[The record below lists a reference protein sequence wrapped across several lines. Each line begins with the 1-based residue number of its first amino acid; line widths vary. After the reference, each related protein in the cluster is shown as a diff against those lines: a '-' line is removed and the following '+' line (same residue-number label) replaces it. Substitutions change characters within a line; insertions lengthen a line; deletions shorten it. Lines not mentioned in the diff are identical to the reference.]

1 MQGFVGATGSGGLTG
16 ATGVTGNVGATG
28 SFSGTLTGNID
39 GAGYN
44 ISNIGLLSATGNIT
58 GNYFIGNGSLLTGI
72 TGGGG
77 NGQAIIN
84 GNSNV
89 RIDVAGGN
97 VIVGVD
103 GVDQVANIT
112 SSAVTVAGVIA
123 TPTSMSGNVTVPGNV
138 NSVMFGPVEFG
149 NSSIFTL
156 GNTSTFAIPD
166 LGAGGMGGNGTAI
179 INGTSNVS
187 IDSANANVTIGVNGT
202 ANVAVIT
209 TNTVSVTGNIQAT
222 VAVIADATY
231 VNNGL
236 ALNKRT
242 VTANYTVPTDYN
254 ALSAGPITVA
264 NGVVVNVGTSSWVI
278 V

>member
-1 MQGFVGATGSGGLTG
+1 M
-16 ATGVTGNVGATG
+16 
-28 SFSGTLTGNID
+28 TGNID

-44 ISNIGLLSATGNIT
+44 ISNIGNLTAVGNIS
-58 GNYFIGNGSLLTGI
+58 GDYVLGNGAFLTGLA
-72 TGGGG
+72 TG
-77 NGQAIIN
+77 NGQAIVN
-84 GNSNV
+84 GTSNV

-112 SSAVTVAGVIA
+112 SSAITVAGVIA
-123 TPTSMSGNVTVPGNV
+123 TPTSISGNIDVPGNV

-149 NSSIFTL
+149 NSSIFTM

-166 LGAGGMGGNGTAI
+166 FGAGGMGGGNGNAI
-179 INGTSNVS
+179 VNGTSNVS
-187 IDSANANVTIGVNGT
+187 IDAANANVTIGVNGT
-202 ANVAVIT
+202 GNVAVIT
-209 TNTVSVTGNIQAT
+209 ANTVSVAGNIEAT
-222 VAVIADATY
+222 VAVVADASY

-236 ALNKRT
+236 AFNQRT
-242 VTANYTVPTDYN
+242 VTANVTIPANYN

-264 NGVVVNVGTSSWVI
+264 NGVVVNTGTSSWVI